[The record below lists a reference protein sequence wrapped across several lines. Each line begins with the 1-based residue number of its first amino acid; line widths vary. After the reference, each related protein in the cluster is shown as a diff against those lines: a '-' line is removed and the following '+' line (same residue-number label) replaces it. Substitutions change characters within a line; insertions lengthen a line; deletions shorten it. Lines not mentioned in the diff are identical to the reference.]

1 MILINNKKIF
11 LRFLLIALS
20 VFIFASF
27 VSCNLISF
35 SGASGPTIE
44 FIQPPESVN
53 TVTGTTLSSGIEEK
67 QELSHQP
74 DESVFKDYFNEL
86 GLGKLPSGGNLPAD
100 LKKDD
105 KIFISYG
112 LDQIVIYGDLLKDA
126 KFSNAIYDITSGKNI
141 REKAEFPVPVK
152 KGGFAGSEPV
162 NLPPGMYEY
171 KIWIGDNLVGVF
183 SFEVKP

>member
-1 MILINNKKIF
+1 MIHINIKKIF
-11 LRFLLIALS
+11 LKFLLIALS
-20 VFIFASF
+20 VFIFVSL
-27 VSCNLISF
+27 VSCNLINF

-44 FIQPPESVN
+44 FIQPAESAN
-53 TVTGTTLSSGIEEK
+53 TATGTTLSSGKEEK
-67 QELSHQP
+67 QGLLLQP
-74 DESVFKDYFNEL
+74 GESVFKDYFGEL

-112 LDQIVIYGDLLKDA
+112 LDQIVIYGNLLKDA
-126 KFSNAIYDITSGKNI
+126 KLSNAIYDKSSGKNI
-141 REKAEFPVPVK
+141 REKAEFPVLIK